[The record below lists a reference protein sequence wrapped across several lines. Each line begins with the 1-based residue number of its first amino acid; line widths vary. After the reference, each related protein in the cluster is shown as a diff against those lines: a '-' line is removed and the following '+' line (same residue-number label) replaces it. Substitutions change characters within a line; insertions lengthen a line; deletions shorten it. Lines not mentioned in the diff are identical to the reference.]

1 MTRKKIQQILWLAA
15 ITTGLIGVL
24 GQYEIVIIKFLS
36 NYNFEFLLTAFILM
50 VILKL
55 LKK

>member
-1 MTRKKIQQILWLAA
+1 MTSKKIQRILWLAA
-15 ITTGLIGVL
+15 IVAGLIGVL

-55 LKK
+55 MKK